1 MASED
6 EDNKVPAAA
15 GKISVTA
22 WFAVMIVLTL
32 IAGAG
37 GGGFGLYLASQ
48 AKMILGKEGKEAA
61 EAVNPTHITNANVRE
76 LPPIIT
82 NLCQPSETWVRLHAA
97 IIFDPAGI
105 EKPDIMLANV
115 SEDILGFMQTLSLAQ
130 LSGASGLQHLREDLN
145 DRAIVRSD
153 GKVRQL
159 IIESLVVQ

>member
-6 EDNKVPAAA
+6 EDNNASAAA
-15 GKISVTA
+15 GKISATA

-48 AKMILGKEGKEAA
+48 AKMILGKEAA
-61 EAVNPTHITNANVRE
+61 ETVNPTHITNANVRE

-82 NLCQPSETWVRLHAA
+82 NLGQPSETWVRLHAA

-153 GKVRQL
+153 GKVQQL